1 MVRLRLDSLN
11 SIYVCM
17 YGVKGK
23 GTQVILHEV
32 GLQGANERH
41 GYVQRHRDEGRM
53 QQKEVEKVHKPVS

>member
-1 MVRLRLDSLN
+1 M
-11 SIYVCM
+11 YVCM

-41 GYVQRHRDEGRM
+41 GYVQRHRDEGRV
-53 QQKEVEKVHKPVS
+53 QQKEVEKVHKPIS